1 MGFIF
6 LGITLA
12 VLLLLIHHKY
22 IHSDPHNLQYIQD
35 PCQQWFQWQ
44 LYPQGDV
51 CNFQTCSHEMA
62 IIGLL
67 LVGTAAIFI
76 ITLEDCG
83 GKTSPPIRRC
93 ATFDLDGP
101 DSCG

>member
-1 MGFIF
+1 MVMGYVF
-6 LGITLA
+6 LGVTMA

-22 IHSDPHNLQYIQD
+22 TQSDQYNLQYVQD
-35 PCQQWFQWQ
+35 PCRQWFR
-44 LYPQGDV
+44 LENAAD
-51 CNFQTCSHEMA
+51 FTRCSHEMA

-83 GKTSPPIRRC
+83 GKARGSQ
-93 ATFDLDGP
+93 G
-101 DSCG
+101 

>member
-6 LGITLA
+6 LGITIA

-22 IHSDPHNLQYIQD
+22 KHSDPQNLQYIQD
-35 PCQQWFQWQ
+35 PCQQWFHWE

-51 CNFQTCSHEMA
+51 CNFQSPSHEMA

-67 LVGTAAIFI
+67 LVGTVAIFI

-83 GKTSPPIRRC
+83 GKLAQAQGR
-93 ATFDLDGP
+93 F
-101 DSCG
+101 DSCA

>member
-12 VLLLLIHHKY
+12 VLLLLIHQKY
-22 IHSDPHNLQYIQD
+22 IQSDQYNLEYVQD
-35 PCQQWFQWQ
+35 PCRQWFR
-44 LYPQGDV
+44 LENAAD
-51 CNFQTCSHEMA
+51 FTRCSHEMW

-83 GKTSPPIRRC
+83 GKARGSPGQI
-93 ATFDLDGP
+93 
-101 DSCG
+101 

>member
-12 VLLLLIHHKY
+12 VLLLLIHQKY
-22 IHSDPHNLQYIQD
+22 IQSDQYNLEYVQD
-35 PCQQWFQWQ
+35 PCRQWFR
-44 LYPQGDV
+44 LENAAN
-51 CNFQTCSHEMA
+51 CTRCSHEVA

-83 GKTSPPIRRC
+83 GKASPPIRRC